1 MSTFFAPFN
10 PPITD
15 WHGRTVWVIGA
26 SSGIGLALSARLH
39 ALGAKVIVSARSA
52 DKLAEFTAA
61 HAGSFALPFD
71 VTDAARWPDV
81 VQMVLGFSP
90 KSQLDMVVYCAA
102 SYQAMRATAID
113 LDVAIQHQ
121 RVNVEGPWHALS
133 NVAPQF
139 LRQGHGHISL
149 VASVAG
155 FRGLPQSLAYGPT
168 KAALIN
174 LAETLYMDLRPE
186 GIGVS
191 VVNPGFVDTPLT
203 SNNTFPMPALLTPA
217 QAAQAMIDGWGKGLF
232 EIHFPKRF
240 TMWLKLLRVLPYRLY
255 FPMVKKLTGV

>member
-1 MSTFFAPFN
+1 MSTLLSPFN

-15 WHGRTVWVIGA
+15 WQGRTVWVIGA
-26 SSGIGLALSARLH
+26 SSGIGLALATRLH
-39 ALGAKVIVSARSA
+39 DLGAQVLVSARSA
-52 DKLAEFTAA
+52 DKLATFTAT
-61 HAGSFALPFD
+61 HAGSVALPFD
-71 VTDAARWPDV
+71 VADAACWPDV
-81 VQMVLGFSP
+81 LGQAVTASTHR
-90 KSQLDMVVYCAA
+90 QLDMVVYCAA
-102 SYQAMRATAID
+102 YYQAMRATAID
-113 LDVAIQHQ
+113 LDVAVQHQ
-121 RVNVEGPWHALS
+121 RVNVEGAWHALAA
-133 NVAPQF
+133 VVPQ
-139 LRQGHGHISL
+139 LLQQGQGHISL

-174 LAETLYMDLRPE
+174 LAETLYMDLTPK

-203 SNNTFPMPALLTPA
+203 SNNAFPMPALLTPA
-217 QAAQAMIDGWGKGLF
+217 QAAQAMIDGWAKGRF

-255 FPMVKKLTGV
+255 FPLVQKLTGG

>member
-1 MSTFFAPFN
+1 MSLLFSPFN

-15 WHGRTVWVIGA
+15 WYGRTAWVIGA
-26 SSGIGLALSARLH
+26 SSGIGWALAERLH
-39 ALGAKVIVSARSA
+39 ALGAKVVVSARSA

-61 HAGSFALPFD
+61 HAGSVALPFD
-71 VTDAARWPDV
+71 VTDAMRWPDV
-81 VQMVLGFSP
+81 AQMALAASQKG
-90 KSQLDMVVYCAA
+90 QLDMVVYCAA
-102 SYQAMRATAID
+102 SYQAMRANAID

-121 RVNVEGPWHALS
+121 RVNVEGAWHALAT
-133 NVAPQF
+133 VVPQ
-139 LRQGHGHISL
+139 LLQQDHGHISL

-174 LAETLYMDLRPE
+174 LAETLYMDLTPQ

-203 SNNTFPMPALLTPA
+203 ANNTFAMPALLTPA
-217 QAAQAMIDGWGKGLF
+217 QAAQAMVDGWGKGLF

-255 FPMVKKLTGV
+255 FPMVKKLTGL